1 MAETGN
7 GSERFDLTGSGATP
21 LGDED
26 PRKVGS
32 IPLLGRLGSGGM
44 GRVYLGVVDGRY
56 AAIKQVLPAFAED
69 GDFLRHFGHE
79 LDNLARLPK
88 DVSAELLASDRE
100 ARPPWFA
107 TAYIPGMTLAQTL
120 DLHGGPLSVPM
131 LWLLLREAAAG
142 LKAVHAL
149 DMVHRDL
156 KPSNVMLTEQ
166 GVTLID
172 FGVARAADQSRLTRT
187 GVMMGTP
194 AYMSPEQANAVK
206 NLSGATDVWALGA
219 MLAYAAAGEPPFGDG
234 SGVDL
239 LYRIVHT
246 EPDLTR
252 IRELNSELAE
262 VVAACLDKNPQA
274 RPSAERL
281 YELGRQKCGAPKPG
295 WPQEVMGVLAQRS
308 AFAGTDAPTMALAE
322 EAVPAAPAVSAA
334 PAASPAPSGGTPIVL
349 GGAPQAEQPRRRRRV
364 LFTVVPILV
373 AAGATATVALLPN
386 FSPFSIANGPD
397 PKGSGTT
404 VQVTTGTSNSA
415 SPSAS
420 GSGTPSSHASA
431 SASASS
437 GTSPTAKPSSTGGG
451 STGSASAGT
460 TGGST
465 SGNTGTGGTN
475 GATNGGGSGGNT
487 GGTSGGS
494 TGGSTRPPSGSAPGT
509 VTHWSAYFQGF
520 YVGYAQIPILVSWNH
535 VSGAT
540 SYDIRYTN
548 DGAGNRSDRT
558 DRVIPVGNAS
568 SYTIDSQYSGDNICI
583 WLRADN
589 SYGDSPWSQSICTQ
603 TPE

>member
-1 MAETGN
+1 M
-7 GSERFDLTGSGATP
+7 
-21 LGDED
+21 
-26 PRKVGS
+26 GS

-88 DVSAELLASDRE
+88 DVSAALLASDRGG
-100 ARPPWFA
+100 RPPWFA

-142 LKAVHAL
+142 LKAVHAQ

-194 AYMSPEQANAVK
+194 AYMSPEQANAAK
-206 NLSGATDVWALGA
+206 NLTGATDVWALGA

-252 IRELNSELAE
+252 VRALNAELGE
-262 VVAACLDKNPQA
+262 VVAACLDKNPLA

-281 YELGRQKCGAPKPG
+281 HELGKQKCGAPKPG
-295 WPQEVMGVLAQRS
+295 WPSEVMSILARRS
-308 AFAGTDAPTMALAE
+308 AFARTEVPAIAAPAE
-322 EAVPAAPAVSAA
+322 AAAAGAGAAPADAVPAPGAGGAA
-334 PAASPAPSGGTPIVL
+334 PASSPTGQSVVSPVL
-349 GGAPQAEQPRRRRRV
+349 LSEGPPPERPRRRRR
-364 LFTVVPILV
+364 LMYTVVPILLAVGAIV
-373 AAGATATVALLPN
+373 AVALLPGTL
-386 FSPFSIANGPD
+386 SPSSNATG
-397 PKGSGTT
+397 GHSGTS
-404 VQVTTGTSNSA
+404 VTTVPATTTSPRSA

-420 GSGTPSSHASA
+420 GSGSGSPSSHASA
-431 SASASS
+431 SA
-437 GTSPTAKPSSTGGG
+437 GTSPTAKSSSTSGSG

-460 TGGST
+460 SGGT
-465 SGNTGTGGTN
+465 SSGGTSSGGTSSGGNSGGTGG
-475 GATNGGGSGGNT
+475 GS
-487 GGTSGGS
+487 SGGS
-494 TGGSTRPPSGSAPGT
+494 NGGSSGGSTRPPTGSAPGT
-509 VTHWSAYFQGF
+509 VTNWSAYFQGSCF
-520 YVGYAQIPILVSWNH
+520 GSCRFPILIQWNTVSD
-535 VSGAT
+535 AT
-540 SYDIRYTN
+540 SYDIHYTN
-548 DGAGNRSDRT
+548 DGAGNANDKT
-558 DRVIPVGNAS
+558 DTVIPTGGS
-568 SYTIDSQYSGDNICI
+568 SYTISSQVSGDNICI
-583 WLRADN
+583 WLRAVN
-589 SYGDSPWSQSICTQ
+589 SHGVSPWSKSICSE
-603 TPE
+603 TPY